1 MSVPRVAAALLSVP
15 SVAAACPV
23 CFAADE
29 RTAWVYRLS
38 TLVLSLLPFALVA
51 AVAGTAVLLERAG
64 RRSAAAED
72 E

>member
-1 MSVPRVAAALLSVP
+1 VSVHRVAVALLCAP
-15 SVAAACPV
+15 GAAAACPV

-51 AVAGTAVLLERAG
+51 AVAGAAVLLERAG
-64 RRSAAAED
+64 RRSAAREN